1 MQLQQHLIMMNAV
14 CQAFPQE
21 WPAMIPIL
29 EYLYFT
35 APRSAAGGLSAHDI
49 SSGFALLSSHERA
62 LAPFKIPRGMA
73 ETEVAGRLFKNFA
86 ELYQV
91 FSRVSA
97 EEAAKHQDEINR
109 KRTLRV
115 FGRGEIVF
123 RRLPAIARPAKH
135 PMSEPSSGPYIG
147 VDQRSLSSAVLMDP
161 HTGQLLN
168 GGASI
173 PMDQLLAGP
182 RRSKVEFKPDEESD
196 VRSLGQMLR
205 REGGAPPAPPL
216 AGGLKGV
223 AASRRRGWT
232 GLGRGSYVAN
242 RVGPSRGPLCKE
254 LIVGKVLR
262 NY

>member
-1 MQLQQHLIMMNAV
+1 ML
-14 CQAFPQE
+14 
-21 WPAMIPIL
+21 PIL

-35 APRSAAGGLSAHDI
+35 APRGPSGLSAHDI
-49 SSGFALLSSHERA
+49 STGFALLAPSERA

-73 ETEVAGRLFKNFA
+73 ETEVASQLFKNFS

-91 FSRVSA
+91 FARVSA
-97 EEAAKHQDEINR
+97 EEAAKQQDELNR

-115 FGRGEIVF
+115 FDRGEIVF
-123 RRLPAIARPAKH
+123 RRMPAFARPSKH
-135 PMSEPSSGPYIG
+135 LMSEPSSGPYIV

-161 HTGQLLN
+161 NTGQLLN

-182 RRSKVEFKPDEESD
+182 RRSKLEFKPDEESD

-205 REGGAPPAPPL
+205 REGGAPPLPPL

-223 AASRRRGWT
+223 AGTSR
-232 GLGRGSYVAN
+232 AN
-242 RVGPSRGPLCKE
+242 M
-254 LIVGKVLR
+254 
-262 NY
+262 N